1 MSRNQKKGAKSAPE
15 SSKTAKELLV
25 ESLRLP
31 KDTALGASIVTVTGN
46 EQLLVENYRGILE
59 YTSEYILLQGRTCR
73 IRIGGKRLSIAYYTN
88 EDMKIEGKICEIRYL

>member
-73 IRIGGKRLSIAYYTN
+73 IR
-88 EDMKIEGKICEIRYL
+88 CV